1 MKKMIYILLV
11 AVGMTAPATE
21 MKAQC
26 GEIQS
31 VNSPQDP
38 CEGTLGVELSIN
50 RTGQPGTITW
60 SRVSGEPL
68 PAIFTTLANG
78 DGMFYGQITT
88 DMTDTYICTF
98 TGVNGCTEIG
108 GVDVVV
114 NPNPNGWFTLS
125 TNCAGVT
132 LYPGGGTNYLAL
144 NESGSYTVPFD
155 SIFFPNGHD
164 KSIHKV
170 VNGGGF
176 RVFNQYGCYSDVAHG
191 QIWVYPLV
199 IDLTAS
205 KRRISPGQSTTL
217 TATTIWDVQN
227 SKTKWFKNNVQFT
240 QGVSCVTVSDTGT
253 YKVQMRATVA
263 AGNCVNTKQIKITPK
278 PVIGARVG
286 DENEIVVG
294 KESILDLQIGPNPA
308 SDQIQISGYDERVEI
323 LDMNGKVVS
332 QLNFNTF
339 EGTSPQNIDVS
350 SLPNGMY
357 LVRSGEQTQKL
368 IVRR

>member
-1 MKKMIYILLV
+1 MIYILLV

-38 CEGTLGVELSIN
+38 CEGTYDVQLTIN
-50 RTGQPGTITW
+50 RTGQPGTIVW
-60 SRVSGEPL
+60 SRMSGEPL
-68 PAIFTTLANG
+68 PAIFTTLPNG
-78 DGMFYGQITT
+78 DAIFAGQITT
-88 DMTDTYICTF
+88 DMQDGYFCTF

-114 NPNPNGWFTLS
+114 NPNPNGWFTLDNKCFG
-125 TNCAGVT
+125 TI
-132 LYPGGGTNYLAL
+132 LHPGGGTNYLKFDENGL
-144 NESGSYTVPFD
+144 YTIPFD
-155 SIFFPNGHD
+155 SILFGIIDPTKNHMI
-164 KSIHKV
+164 SV
-170 VNGGGF
+170 GGGF
-176 RVFNQYGCYSDVAHG
+176 RVFNQYGCYSDVSVG
-191 QIWVYPLV
+191 QIWGFPLL
-199 IDLTAS
+199 INLNAT
-205 KRRISPGQSTTL
+205 KRRIAPGQSTTL
-217 TATTIWDVQN
+217 TASASYALQS

-263 AGNCVNTKQIKITPK
+263 AGNCVNSKQIKITPK
-278 PVIGARVG
+278 PLVGARVG
-286 DENEIVVG
+286 DGQENELIEG

-339 EGTSPQNIDVS
+339 EGTSPQSIDVS